1 MAKPVMSRRAFA
13 AASISLTALPGVA
26 RAASLASE
34 DVTIGAADAPL
45 HLIEYASTTCPHCA
59 RFHAAA
65 WSTLRSEYIDRGR
78 VRFTFREIATPPAPV
93 ALAMFQLA
101 RCETADPGEY
111 LRRVGVLFERQRA
124 ILGTGTG
131 AGVRDALLALGGE
144 WRLSEEQVMACIG
157 DPAGAQRITR
167 SMEQAGSLGID
178 STPSFILN
186 GARIED
192 NGFQTLDGLRRT
204 LNARLAAN

>member
-1 MAKPVMSRRAFA
+1 MAKPVMSRRTFA
-13 AASISLTALPGVA
+13 AASLSLTALSGVA
-26 RAASLASE
+26 HAANLTSDE
-34 DVTIGAADAPL
+34 VTIGTADAPM

-78 VRFTFREIATPPAPV
+78 VRFTFREMATPPAPV

-101 RCETADPGEY
+101 RCETADPAEY

-131 AGVRDALLALGGE
+131 AGVRDALLALGVE
-144 WRLSEEQVMACIG
+144 WRLSPEQVMARIS

-167 SMEQAGSLGID
+167 SMEQAGSLGINA
-178 STPSFILN
+178 TPSFILD

-192 NGFQTLDGLRRT
+192 NDFQTLDGLMRT
-204 LNARLAAN
+204 LNANLAAN